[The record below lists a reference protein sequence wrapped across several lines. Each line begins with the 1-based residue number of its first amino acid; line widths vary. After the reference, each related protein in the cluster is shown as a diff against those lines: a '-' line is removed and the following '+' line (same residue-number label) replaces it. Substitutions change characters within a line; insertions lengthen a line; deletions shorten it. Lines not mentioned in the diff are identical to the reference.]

1 MLMDPVTSRLLDS
14 IDAAYE
20 RGTITRAEWR
30 EEMAELHSRVLAAP
44 SVVIGRGRKAAA
56 GGNRLVIYM
65 YSCASERVVSEQ
77 SQGEYSER

>member
-1 MLMDPVTSRLLDS
+1 MLMDPVTARLLDS

-20 RGTITRAEWR
+20 RGKITRAEWR

-44 SVVIGRGRKAAA
+44 SVEGGRQQREATG
-56 GGNRLVIYM
+56 RLVI

-77 SQGEYSER
+77 SQGEYMYSER